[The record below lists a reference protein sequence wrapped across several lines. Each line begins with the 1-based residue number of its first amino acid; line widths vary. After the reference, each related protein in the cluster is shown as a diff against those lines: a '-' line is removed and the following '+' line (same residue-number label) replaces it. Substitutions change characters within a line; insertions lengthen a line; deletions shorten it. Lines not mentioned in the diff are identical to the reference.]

1 MPRQFFPNLTN
12 FSRTS
17 PSATTYNCIA
27 WACGDNTRWWWP
39 NGLMYWPPNIR
50 CDETIE
56 AFDEMFI
63 SGGAFHVTDEG
74 VEKDIVKIAL
84 FAKMS
89 NPTHA
94 ARQLAGGKW
103 TSKLGRSED
112 ISHQLREIE
121 GEQYGIVVR
130 LYGVRFRVD

>member
-1 MPRQFFPNLTN
+1 M
-12 FSRTS
+12 
-17 PSATTYNCIA
+17 
-27 WACGDNTRWWWP
+27 
-39 NGLMYWPPNIR
+39 MYWPPNIR

-130 LYGVRFRVD
+130 LYGVKIWVD